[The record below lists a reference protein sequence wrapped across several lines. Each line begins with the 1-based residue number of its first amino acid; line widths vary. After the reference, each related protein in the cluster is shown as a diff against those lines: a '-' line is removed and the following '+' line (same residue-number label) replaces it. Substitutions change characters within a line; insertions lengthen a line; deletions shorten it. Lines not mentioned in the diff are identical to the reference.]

1 MVRIGRDRFPEG
13 NNAKLDARKYEGT
26 LAQTGEMALASQLYM
41 KKRRDPETGQ
51 PQNLTFRQ
59 LLSLLDL
66 AISDCESA
74 LRSSSLR
81 LIGRRLKLAKK
92 SYGTALRSIS
102 YHSLTVEEVQA
113 LDTKSILLEAAIAR
127 LEARFDAEDKSTGR
141 LG

>member
-1 MVRIGRDRFPEG
+1 
-13 NNAKLDARKYEGT
+13 
-26 LAQTGEMALASQLYM
+26 M
-41 KKRRDPETGQ
+41 KKGRVLETGQ
-51 PQNLTFRQ
+51 PQNLTVRQ

-81 LIGRRLKLAKK
+81 VIGRRLKLAKK
-92 SYGTALRSIS
+92 SYATVLRSTR

-113 LDTKSILLEAAIAR
+113 LDWKSTLLEAAIAR

-141 LG
+141 LDCWIFFPFL